1 MDSLLRLAGRTP
13 VRTGCGRSALPLLLW
28 GVLVSPAWG
37 QTPQAPSAGAVTN
50 ASDPGGTGGA
60 KPNGSNLQP
69 AAGTI
74 AVERIRKVYQQ
85 LIQREKD
92 IPTAVTELGAKQI
105 EQNGVTGS
113 IQSLLSQAPSVNSYQ
128 QGIGQNSPELTIR
141 GVEDSELASSLDDIP
156 IQSLINGG
164 TTGSQAGQAGSFVTN
179 DEIGSVNIY
188 PGIAAPDNQG
198 FNALGGTI
206 AYETKKPTA
215 DRNFEIEGGV
225 GSFNLWHGGFEAN
238 SGALGGVDGLR
249 VLLHYDQ
256 SYNGGYQDYTPARYR
271 DMLFSA
277 DKPYDGGLSHVTA
290 TVTYNTGFAYS
301 TARNPVPQDLLS
313 ENGSYWNFPKSEFY
327 NRLQNDFLFADVGDE
342 TYVNPHLI
350 VSAKLFYERED
361 DSDTEFVNADEI
373 SPTFPYPFF
382 GAPFS
387 QADITSSGSLTPA
400 AAAGYLSY
408 NPARTFGVQAR
419 PGGYDTLAI
428 AQGLVPAGPY
438 AIAGQTTSAIVDQ
451 IQTFGLR
458 PKINIFLP
466 HNTLTIGG
474 LAARADEDENEY
486 IYGGQNSNIPEVFGF
501 NDVGGLGG
509 LQGTYPGGLHRTILD
524 AYAQDKIDILGNRLH
539 LLPGA
544 TLQTAV
550 SSFDAAYSSATGGSY
565 SDNIYSKAFLPYFGA
580 SYDITRRI
588 NIYGDYGR
596 YDLFAP
602 LSTYSPLVN
611 ANNQVIGS
619 SAPSPETLH
628 DYEGGIRYDSPR
640 LLVNLDYYYEKADQL
655 IGFFEN
661 FSTGQSIHGNPGAEE
676 FKGVELNGSWK
687 ISPDWSVFAT
697 GSYTLAKYL
706 MTTQPYSPGCECYLA
721 YVTPQDGQFGFA
733 YGDTPL
739 STVPEWLANF
749 GFEYQHTGVFLHND
763 HVDVRAYGHYVGEQY
778 ITEDIPGFPS
788 NQNVVTAGNSYTDTN
803 YRQPAYTIF
812 NLLATY
818 DLPVHSGG
826 VKDLTFALNVQN
838 LFNLKYDQYEYL
850 QIGTFGYGVYGGNS
864 FKTAVPGIPADI
876 TFDVAAKF

>member
-1 MDSLLRLAGRTP
+1 MDRPFRLHRA
-13 VRTGCGRSALPLLLW
+13 
-28 GVLVSPAWG
+28 VLVALSLGTCSAIAQTPSSPAE
-37 QTPQAPSAGAVTN
+37 
-50 ASDPGGTGGA
+50 
-60 KPNGSNLQP
+60 P
-69 AAGTI
+69 AASATQI
-74 AVERIRKVYQQ
+74 EKVRVTYQK
-85 LIQREKD
+85 LLQRERD

-105 EQNGVTGS
+105 QQNGITGS
-113 IQSLLSQAPSVNSYQ
+113 IQSLLTQAPSVNSYQ

-141 GVEDSELASSLDDIP
+141 GVEDSQLASSLDDIP

-164 TTGSQAGQAGSFVTN
+164 TTGSQAGQASSFITN
-179 DEIGSVNIY
+179 DELGSVNIY

-206 AYETKKPTA
+206 AYQTKKPTA
-215 DRNFEIEGGV
+215 DRSLVVEGGV
-225 GSFNLWHGGFEAN
+225 GSFNLSHGGFEAN

-249 VLLHYDQ
+249 MLLHYDQ

-277 DKPYDGGLSHVTA
+277 DKPYDDGLSHVTA

-301 TARNPVPQDLLS
+301 TARNPVPADLL
-313 ENGSYWNFPKSEFY
+313 NQYGSYWNFAPNEFY
-327 NRLQNDFLFADVGDE
+327 NQLSNRFLFADLGNE
-342 TYVNPHLI
+342 TYVNQHLI
-350 VSAKLFYERED
+350 VSAKIFYERED
-361 DSDTEFVNADEI
+361 DSDVELVNANEI

-400 AAAGYLSY
+400 VAAGYLSY
-408 NPARTFGVQAR
+408 NPAAAFGLQSR

-428 AQGLVPAGPY
+428 AQNIVPPGPY
-438 AIAGQTTSAIVDQ
+438 AIAGQTTSAIVNR

-458 PKINIFLP
+458 PKISIFLP
-466 HNTLTIGG
+466 HNTITVGG
-474 LAARADEDENEY
+474 LAARADESQNEY
-486 IYGGQNSNIPEVFGF
+486 IYGGQNANIPEVFGY

-524 AYAQDKIDILGNRLH
+524 IYAQDKIDILDNHLH

-544 TLQTAV
+544 TIQSAI
-550 SSFDAAYSSATGGSY
+550 SSFDAAYSTATGGSY
-565 SDNIYSKAFLPYFGA
+565 SDNIFNKAFLPYFGA

-602 LSTYSPLVN
+602 LTTYSPLVN

-619 SAPSPETLH
+619 SAPAPETLH

-640 LLVNLDYYYEKADQL
+640 LLVNLDYYYEKADHL
-655 IGFFEN
+655 IGFFED
-661 FSTGQSIHGNPGAEE
+661 FSTGQSIHGNPGSEE
-676 FKGVELNGSWK
+676 FKGVELNASWR
-687 ISPDWSVFAT
+687 ITPDWSIFGT

-721 YVTPQDGQFGFA
+721 QVTPQDGQFGFA

-739 STVPEWLANF
+739 STVPEWIANF
-749 GFEYQHTGVFLHND
+749 GFEYQHTGVLLPRD
-763 HVDVRAYGHYVGEQY
+763 RLDVRSYGHYVGEQY
-778 ITEDIPGFPS
+778 ITQDIPGFPS
-788 NQNVVTAGNSYTDTN
+788 NQNLVTAGNTYTDTH
-803 YRQPAYTIF
+803 YKEPAFTIF

-818 DLPVHSGG
+818 DLPVHRQY

-838 LFNLKYDQYEYL
+838 LFNLKYYQYEYL